1 MSQETALQLK
11 GVTKYFGETA
21 ANDHVDLELKKGEIL
36 AVLGENGSGK
46 TTLMNMISGIYFPD
60 KGHIYV
66 NGKEVS
72 IGSPHDAFDLGIGM
86 VHQHFKLINVM
97 SALENIVLG
106 MDPPEGGFSLQ
117 KARKSVMSLAHD
129 YGFELD
135 PNKKV
140 YNMSVSEKQTV
151 EIIKVLY
158 RGADILILDEPT
170 AVLTPQE
177 SDKLFN
183 VLRSMKDHGHSIIII
198 THKLNEVLEISDR
211 VTVLRK
217 GKNAGTAATRDMTV
231 DLLTEMMVG
240 EKVDLDI
247 WRTDPAEPRKR
258 LELKDLTVLNGE
270 GLPALK
276 DVSFEANSGEILGI
290 AGISGSGQKELLET
304 IAGLV
309 SPESGEIS
317 FFSKDGDKEVDR
329 KDVTLSFVPEDRL
342 GMGLV
347 ASMNVPDN
355 VMLRSYRDG
364 KSRFVERKGP
374 LETAKAIIKSL
385 AVVIPDLSIRISSLS
400 GGNVQK
406 VLLGREISL
415 SPDILLVAYPARGLD
430 INSSFTIYN
439 ELNAQKQK
447 GVCVICVIEDLD
459 VLMQLTDRIV
469 VLSGGKVSGIRD
481 ARTGT
486 KEEIGLLMT
495 SSGKKKAEGKDGK

>member
-1 MSQETALQLK
+1 MSQDTAIELR
-11 GVTKYFGETA
+11 GVTKYFGDTA
-21 ANDHVDLELKKGEIL
+21 ANDHVDLELRRGEIL

-72 IGSPHDAFDLGIGM
+72 IGSPHDAFALGIGM

-106 MDPPEGGFSLQ
+106 MEAPEDGFSLQ
-117 KARKSVMSLAHD
+117 KIRKKVTALADD
-129 YGFELD
+129 YGFSFD

-151 EIIKVLY
+151 EIIKVLF

-183 VLRSMKDHGHSIIII
+183 VLRAMKDHGQSIIII

-217 GKNAGTAATRDMTV
+217 GKNVGTAMTKDMTV
-231 DLLTEMMVG
+231 SLLTEMMVG

-247 WRTDPAEPRKR
+247 KRTDPVSPKKR
-258 LELKDLTVLNGE
+258 LELTDLTVLNGE
-270 GLPALK
+270 GIPALK
-276 DVSFEANSGEILGI
+276 NVSFEARSGEILGV
-290 AGISGSGQKELLET
+290 AGISGSGQKELLES
-304 IAGLV
+304 IAGLA
-309 SPESGEIS
+309 SPESGSINFYSKTGEKTERSGIS
-317 FFSKDGDKEVDR
+317 
-329 KDVTLSFVPEDRL
+329 LAFVPEDRL

-347 ASMNVPDN
+347 ASMDVPDN
-355 VMLRSYRDG
+355 VMLRSYRNG
-364 KSRFVERKGP
+364 KGRFVERKKP
-374 LETAKAIIKSL
+374 LETAKKIIQAL
-385 AVVIPDLSIRISSLS
+385 AVVIPDLSMRISSLS

-415 SPDILLVAYPARGLD
+415 VPDILLVAYPTRGLD

-439 ELNAQKQK
+439 ELNEQKQK
-447 GVCVICVIEDLD
+447 GVCVVCVFEDLD
-459 VLMQLTDRIV
+459 VLMQLSDRIV
-469 VLSGGKVSGIRD
+469 VLCGGKVSGIRD
-481 ARTGT
+481 ARSST

-495 SSGKKKAEGKDGK
+495 VSGGKKKNEE